1 MRRKDA
7 PPPGADVLYSRF
19 EAVWDARDGLV
30 RVSAT
35 SGDFTQHGTTTL
47 RAAMELHHKL
57 GIAIDKALRRGE
69 VIAVERRA
77 DS

>member
-1 MRRKDA
+1 M
-7 PPPGADVLYSRF
+7 LYSRF
-19 EAVWDARDGLV
+19 DVQWDPADGLV

-35 SGDFTQHGTTTL
+35 SGDFTQQGTTTL

-69 VIAVERRA
+69 VVSVERRA